1 MYHGGWH
8 AKPAF
13 CCSPGGSDRAETT
26 WKWRGAFSPV
36 GTWLTLW
43 QMCVTRLVVSAGHSA
58 LCSIFFFFF
67 FFLNGKCPAS
77 GEVQSTSLNWADGR
91 LPFLHP
97 LVWSFPLG
105 GGPRTITSPRQ
116 VVSLV
121 NQSKACLNTTIL
133 HSFFC
138 HLGLLEVG
146 KFADC

>member
-1 MYHGGWH
+1 MPSLHFAAAREDVIGQ
-8 AKPAF
+8 K
-13 CCSPGGSDRAETT
+13 TT

-43 QMCVTRLVVSAGHSA
+43 QMCVTRLVASAGYSA
-58 LCSIFFFFF
+58 LCSIFFFFFFF
-67 FFLNGKCPAS
+67 FFLNGKCPAL
-77 GEVQSTSLNWADGR
+77 GEVQSTSLNGADGR
-91 LPFLHP
+91 LPFLRP

-121 NQSKACLNTTIL
+121 NQSKACLKTTIL

-146 KFADC
+146 KFTDC